1 MRSTLLQTV
10 SVFLLLLLG
19 LCSSVHAIEVSDLKF
34 TEISKRQG
42 LSDPA
47 VLDIVEDNKGFIWLA
62 TSNGL
67 NRYSGYEVKQ
77 YHPSDIDAN
86 SIPSGFIQTLFLDS
100 DGILWLGTNNGLAK
114 YQPDTDNFE
123 VFNKDNSIIKSNSI
137 TAISESKAGKI
148 LFADEKFLYQ
158 FDKSQNNI
166 ISAKQVFDERT
177 FVKVIMDEANRT
189 WIGSNEFGAKILDKE
204 TGELSSL
211 NKVNPWGITLDSA
224 ALHDIKIIN
233 GNYWLATKEGINI
246 VNARGKTI
254 LVKNGADLGFDGNL
268 NSLNI
273 TVDENDIWIGT
284 ASGLFV
290 LSNAA
295 AKEIK
300 SDTDFSVL
308 HLNSDNYES
317 TGLPAASI
325 MQVTVDR
332 TGVLWAGTFRQGA
345 FRYHPEYASVHY
357 QAVYNSE
364 RQTEDNFA
372 TVWALSESSSD
383 ELILV
388 TQELGLAKS
397 DKESGKV
404 TYLEHAS
411 GHGGRS
417 NYWDLAIDSKGHYWV
432 ASSDGLIAYAEN
444 EGIITQ
450 KAHLFQSDIIDHIH
464 YHDDTIW
471 VWHEK
476 FGTLSI
482 DLNALTNPNKELAAK
497 KLAIDGLAENLIPIF
512 TDSLKRL
519 WLRNDTGITIVS
531 PFSKEIVSHISSEKG
546 LNSKVYAIYETT
558 DAFWLTTRSDGVVM
572 VDKSS
577 FEIVKR
583 QIRDDKNG
591 YIISS
596 VGVGRSIWYADAA
609 GIHQIILP
617 SLQQDSLIPY
627 SELEFNS
634 LGESSVFVSKDNTI
648 YFGGNRG
655 YNKISK
661 RIASAHGLASQTITP
676 QLSLLKVFGATQEQL
691 APSIRRVNNHAH
703 SQELIHT
710 NKVQLAHDETRF
722 SISFELVNPVYP
734 SQVSYR
740 YRLNSQDSNWIY
752 IDAGRVAQF
761 NNISFGRYTF
771 EVQAKEPGKQWSESR
786 SLDLEIERPPW
797 LHAVALVFYALVTVV
812 IVAFLVRQFQI
823 RKANQLAIK
832 ESEERLKLTLWSS
845 GDELWDWD
853 VYRGQVYRANTWG
866 TLDFPQDDIRTT
878 GAYDANI
885 HPNDLKRVKDS
896 LREHL
901 EGKSDFY
908 ELAYRAKTFKN
919 QWIWILDRGKVVER
933 DHNQQPIRMTG
944 TLKNIH
950 HLKEAEEQ
958 LNLFK
963 RSIENISE
971 GVFISNTKFKF
982 ISVNNAYC
990 GYTGETRDQAL
1001 ASYMHFHLYPEA
1013 FTEEIKKT
1021 LKSKGNWSGEV
1032 ESVRVNGE
1040 RFEIELNI
1048 DAVHDEDGKISH
1060 FVGVFS
1066 DITSRKNTE
1075 KELLKLA
1082 NTDPLTELPNRSFF
1096 QASHQ
1101 NLVRKGEQHTLLCL
1115 DMDNFK
1121 KINDSLG
1128 HQTGDILIKQIA
1140 KRLQRITG
1148 KTATCYRLGG
1158 DEFSILME
1166 NNADIHTVTHYAQN
1180 VLDTL
1185 SRPFIINK
1193 QEFVL
1198 GASIGIAFFPD
1209 DGMSPQEMLKN
1220 ADTAM
1225 YFAKNNGGN
1234 SYQFF
1239 SGEMNQNA
1247 VRQLQIENLIRQGI
1261 KDDLFTVYYQPK
1273 VDITSGRLVSME
1285 ALVRFEHPQK
1295 GIVSPGQFIPLAEQ
1309 TGQIIEIGE
1318 QVLRKACAD
1327 TKRWV
1332 SQGLFS
1338 GRVAVNIS
1346 AKQFELPDLDER
1358 INRIL
1363 SDVGL
1368 SPLHLECEITEGTLM
1383 ESPENGLQMMTRL
1396 RERGIHL
1403 ALDDFGTGYS
1413 SLAYLKRF
1421 PLNTLKI
1428 DKAFIDDI
1436 AKSSVDRHMAAAIIN
1451 IAHNLGLKVVAEGVE
1466 EEAQLNILR
1475 RYDCEMLQGFL
1486 YSKPLNA
1493 ERFEKLLTENHQL
1506 NTILGNADLQ

>member
-10 SVFLLLLLG
+10 SVFLLLLSG
-19 LCSSVHAIEVSDLKF
+19 LCSSGHAIEVSDLKF

-114 YQPDTDNFE
+114 YKPDTDNFE

-166 ISAKQVFDERT
+166 TSAKQVFEERT

-204 TGELSSL
+204 TGALSSL

-233 GNYWLATKEGINI
+233 GNYWLATKDGFRII
-246 VNARGKTI
+246 NARGKTI

-372 TVWALSESSSD
+372 TVWALSENSSD

-404 TYLEHAS
+404 TYLEYS
-411 GHGGRS
+411 GGQGGRS

-432 ASSDGLIAYAEN
+432 ASSDGLIVYAEN
-444 EGIITQ
+444 EGTITQ
-450 KAHLFQSDIIDHIH
+450 KAHLFQGDIIDHIH
-464 YHDDTIW
+464 YHDDTLW

-482 DLNALTNPNKELAAK
+482 DSNALTNPNKELAAK
-497 KLAIDGLAENLIPIF
+497 KLAIDELAENLIPIF

-531 PFSKEIVSHISSEKG
+531 PFSKEIVSHISLEKG

-609 GIHQIILP
+609 GIHQIMLP

-676 QLSLLKVFGATQEQL
+676 QLSLLKVFGATKEQL
-691 APSIRRVNNHAH
+691 VPSIRRVNNHAH

-710 NKVQLAHDETRF
+710 SKVQLAHDETRF

-752 IDAGRVAQF
+752 IDGGRVAQF

-786 SLDLEIERPPW
+786 SLDIEIERPPW

-812 IVAFLVRQFQI
+812 IFAFLVRQFQI

-971 GVFISNTKFKF
+971 GVFIANTKFKF

-990 GYTGETRDQAL
+990 RYTGETRDQAL
-1001 ASYMHFHLYPEA
+1001 ASYMHFHLYPDA

-1032 ESVRVNGE
+1032 ESVRINGE

-1209 DGMSPQEMLKN
+1209 DGVSPQEMLKN

-1506 NTILGNADLQ
+1506 NSILANANLK